1 MPRYVKLVLVL
12 IALATGGCESCDGC
26 NANESWL
33 EGASRDDPGSLDEER
48 TAGDAGHAVD
58 GSIPAQYLRGSA
70 KLRES
75 LNQLEESLDILAEA
89 VKSGIAAEEG
99 DSPCERALTGLS
111 GMLRYMKA
119 HSRSGEFENF
129 PPSIVFIN
137 FCEGLE
143 IEAQRCMVLSYSN
156 EHKEECARVFEELPD
171 ETKSQLERLMTGK

>member
-1 MPRYVKLVLVL
+1 RRPRSASNHGSRWRPSACPPPTTTGTCSWSKVWTRSPPTRRYDPDSPRARASSSSWASGPCSKRSSNVSPMSASFSYSLTTSWLPRSRSIADAHSLEDWSPPMPRYVKLVLVL

-75 LNQLEESLDILAEA
+75 LNQ
-89 VKSGIAAEEG
+89 
-99 DSPCERALTGLS
+99 
-111 GMLRYMKA
+111 
-119 HSRSGEFENF
+119 
-129 PPSIVFIN
+129 
-137 FCEGLE
+137 
-143 IEAQRCMVLSYSN
+143 
-156 EHKEECARVFEELPD
+156 
-171 ETKSQLERLMTGK
+171 